1 MANGLLRIQ
10 FPHYRY
16 RLVRSMTIK
25 DNKEE
30 ALGGNYKLKDIKVFG
45 SKENLYRNSKKYRKV
60 YDEQESRYIYCELSF
75 YNKLFDEADWS
86 TTIKFVCKD
95 QVNGKVISE
104 IDKEVKISKDQN
116 IIYVNEGWGTQ
127 DIGWW
132 KKGAYKWEVSI
143 EDELIGNA
151 PFYIVNGGKVT
162 KTSNP
167 YFDIDAIRLFE
178 SGREGLPKDE
188 RIYLKTFANDITRY
202 VNIEIDLRYLQKDTA
217 PFPLELQFFFYNDSG
232 QKKAVMKF
240 FKVYNDPPEII
251 TLDTGYGALKPGY
264 WFEDLYYLEIVFMD
278 QLIAVVPFEVGD
290 FEEMQ
295 SEPIRYSTGIENDN
309 NFVAHPAP
317 KPSFEEAKI
326 ELEALIGLHSVK
338 KQINELA
345 TYLQFLKV
353 RKEKGLQEDQQFNL
367 HSVFTGNPGT
377 GKTSVAHMLGKIY
390 HSLDLLSHGT
400 VYEVGRADLV
410 GEFIGQTAPKVKKAL
425 EEARGG
431 ILFIDEAYALTN
443 RGTDGKD
450 FGKEVIE
457 VLLKEL
463 ANDSADLAI
472 IFAGYPKEMKN
483 FLSSNPGLKSRLRNI
498 IHFPDYTP
506 EELMEIAHYSADK
519 RGVLLHK
526 DASELIHK
534 RLVEVYRNRDHH
546 FGNARFING
555 IIEEAKQN
563 MAIRLTSQDIDL
575 SSLEPEDL
583 STLTEED
590 IQEVF
595 QHNTNQSI
603 QLPIDEALLN
613 DALAQLR
620 ELVGL
625 ENIKKEVDEM
635 TKLVR
640 YYREIGKDIKTS
652 FSLHTVF
659 KGNPGTGKTTIARL
673 LVQIYKA
680 LGILERGHLVEV
692 DRKSL
697 VAGFVGQTAIKTNEM
712 IDKAKGGGLFIDE
725 AYSLTQGGSND
736 FGREAIE
743 TLLKR
748 MEDERGEFMVIV
760 AGYPEEM
767 KQFIEANPGLMSR
780 FDRTFNFNDYKVDEL
795 KRIARMM
802 FKREE
807 LILEEAAAKHL
818 DEYIQKLV
826 DNKHKYFGNARTIR
840 KIVRETIRRQNLR
853 MADLTPKKRS
863 AQLIKTITLDDI
875 SNFQLAEE
883 EMQARKG
890 IGFR

>member
-1 MANGLLRIQ
+1 MI
-10 FPHYRY
+10 F
-16 RLVRSMTIK
+16 K
-25 DNKEE
+25 DKKDE

-60 YDEQESRYIYCELSF
+60 YDEEESKYIYCELSF
-75 YNKLFDEADWS
+75 YNKLFDEADWA
-86 TTIKFVCKD
+86 TTIKFVCKE
-95 QVNGKVISE
+95 QVTNKILAE
-104 IDKEVKISKDQN
+104 IDKEVSISKDEN

-127 DIGWW
+127 ETGWW
-132 KKGAYKWEVSI
+132 KKGGYTWEAIIQENV
-143 EDELIGNA
+143 IGKID
-151 PFYIVNGGKVT
+151 FYIVNGGEVT
-162 KTSNP
+162 KNSNP
-167 YFDIDAIRLFE
+167 YFEIDEIRLFE
-178 SGREGLPKDE
+178 SGRDGLPKEE
-188 RIYLKTFANDITRY
+188 RIYLKTFASDITRY
-202 VNIEIDLRYLQKDTA
+202 INIELNIRYLQIDQG

-240 FKVYNDPPEII
+240 FKVYNDIPEII
-251 TLDTGYGALKPGY
+251 TLDTGYGAAKPGY

-290 FEEMQ
+290 FEEML
-295 SEPIRYSTGIENDN
+295 SDPIPYSSGIESEIS
-309 NFVAHPAP
+309 FVHSNIP

-326 ELEALIGLHSVK
+326 ELDALIGLHSVK

-410 GEFIGQTAPKVKKAL
+410 GEFIGQTAPKVKKAI

-431 ILFIDEAYALTN
+431 ILFIDEAYSLTN

-463 ANDSADLAI
+463 ANDSQDLAI
-472 IFAGYPKEMKN
+472 IFAGYPKEMKD
-483 FLSSNPGLKSRLRNI
+483 FLNSNSGLTSRLRNI

-506 EELMEIAHYSADK
+506 EELMEIATYSAGK
-519 RGVLLHK
+519 RGVLIHN
-526 DASELIHK
+526 DASDLIHK
-534 RLVEVYRNRDHH
+534 RLIDVYRNRDHQ

-555 IIEEAKQN
+555 IIEEAKQT
-563 MAIRLTSQDIDL
+563 MALRLTSKGIDL
-575 SSLEPEDL
+575 STLEPEDL
-583 STLTEED
+583 STITEED
-590 IQEVF
+590 IQQVF
-595 QHNTNQSI
+595 QSSSNESI
-603 QLPIDEALLN
+603 QLPVDEALLS
-613 DALAQLR
+613 DALMQLR
-620 ELVGL
+620 DLVGL

-640 YYREIGKDIKTS
+640 YYREIGKDIKKS

-697 VAGFVGQTAIKTNEM
+697 VAGFVGQTAIKTSEM
-712 IDKAKGGGLFIDE
+712 IDKAIGGGLFIDE
-725 AYSLTQGGSND
+725 AYSLTQGGNND

-743 TLLKR
+743 ILLKR
-748 MEDERGEFMVIV
+748 MEDQRGEFMVIV
-760 AGYPEEM
+760 AGYPDEM

-780 FDRTFNFNDYKVDEL
+780 FDRQFDFTDYNAEEL

-802 FKREE
+802 FKLED
-807 LILEEAAAKHL
+807 LTLEESASKHMN
-818 DEYIQKLV
+818 EYIQKLV
-826 DNKHKYFGNARTIR
+826 NNKHKYFGNARTIR
-840 KIVRETIRRQNLR
+840 KIVKETIRRQNLR
-853 MADLTPKKRS
+853 MAELDPDKRS
-863 AQLIKTITLDDI
+863 PQLIKTITLEDI
-875 SNFQLAEE
+875 SNFQLVEANA
-883 EMQARKG
+883 QSRKG

>member
-1 MANGLLRIQ
+1 
-10 FPHYRY
+10 
-16 RLVRSMTIK
+16 
-25 DNKEE
+25 
-30 ALGGNYKLKDIKVFG
+30 
-45 SKENLYRNSKKYRKV
+45 
-60 YDEQESRYIYCELSF
+60 
-75 YNKLFDEADWS
+75 
-86 TTIKFVCKD
+86 
-95 QVNGKVISE
+95 
-104 IDKEVKISKDQN
+104 
-116 IIYVNEGWGTQ
+116 
-127 DIGWW
+127 
-132 KKGAYKWEVSI
+132 
-143 EDELIGNA
+143 
-151 PFYIVNGGKVT
+151 
-162 KTSNP
+162 
-167 YFDIDAIRLFE
+167 
-178 SGREGLPKDE
+178 
-188 RIYLKTFANDITRY
+188 
-202 VNIEIDLRYLQKDTA
+202 
-217 PFPLELQFFFYNDSG
+217 
-232 QKKAVMKF
+232 
-240 FKVYNDPPEII
+240 
-251 TLDTGYGALKPGY
+251 
-264 WFEDLYYLEIVFMD
+264 
-278 QLIAVVPFEVGD
+278 
-290 FEEMQ
+290 
-295 SEPIRYSTGIENDN
+295 
-309 NFVAHPAP
+309 
-317 KPSFEEAKI
+317 
-326 ELEALIGLHSVK
+326 
-338 KQINELA
+338 
-345 TYLQFLKV
+345 
-353 RKEKGLQEDQQFNL
+353 
-367 HSVFTGNPGT
+367 
-377 GKTSVAHMLGKIY
+377 MLGKIY

-431 ILFIDEAYALTN
+431 ILFIDEAYSLTN

-472 IFAGYPKEMKN
+472 IFAGYPKEMDN

-519 RGVLLHK
+519 RGVLIHK
-526 DASELIHK
+526 DAGELIHK

-563 MAIRLTSQDIDL
+563 MAIRLTRQDVDL

-583 STLTEED
+583 STITEED

-625 ENIKKEVDEM
+625 DNIKKEVDEM

-725 AYSLTQGGSND
+725 AYSLTQGGNND

-780 FDRTFNFNDYKVDEL
+780 FDRTFDFGDYDVGEL
-795 KRIARMM
+795 KTYCPDDVQVGRT
-802 FKREE
+802 
-807 LILEEAAAKHL
+807 
-818 DEYIQKLV
+818 
-826 DNKHKYFGNARTIR
+826 NFGRGSC
-840 KIVRETIRRQNLR
+840 Q
-853 MADLTPKKRS
+853 TP
-863 AQLIKTITLDDI
+863 
-875 SNFQLAEE
+875 
-883 EMQARKG
+883 G
-890 IGFR
+890 

>member
-1 MANGLLRIQ
+1 MMN
-10 FPHYRY
+10 
-16 RLVRSMTIK
+16 
-25 DNKEE
+25 
-30 ALGGNYKLKDIKVFG
+30 
-45 SKENLYRNSKKYRKV
+45 
-60 YDEQESRYIYCELSF
+60 
-75 YNKLFDEADWS
+75 
-86 TTIKFVCKD
+86 
-95 QVNGKVISE
+95 
-104 IDKEVKISKDQN
+104 
-116 IIYVNEGWGTQ
+116 
-127 DIGWW
+127 
-132 KKGAYKWEVSI
+132 
-143 EDELIGNA
+143 
-151 PFYIVNGGKVT
+151 
-162 KTSNP
+162 
-167 YFDIDAIRLFE
+167 
-178 SGREGLPKDE
+178 
-188 RIYLKTFANDITRY
+188 
-202 VNIEIDLRYLQKDTA
+202 
-217 PFPLELQFFFYNDSG
+217 
-232 QKKAVMKF
+232 F
-240 FKVYNDPPEII
+240 FKVYNDIPGII
-251 TLDTGYGALKPGY
+251 SLDTGYGAAKPGY
-264 WFEDLYYLEIVFMD
+264 WFEDIYFLEVVFMD
-278 QLIAVVPFEVGD
+278 TLIAVVPFEVGD
-290 FEEMQ
+290 FEEMYGE
-295 SEPIRYSTGIENDN
+295 SIPYSSGLDTD
-309 NFVAHPAP
+309 AP
-317 KPSFEEAKI
+317 VIHHRIPKLSFEEAKM
-326 ELEALIGLHSVK
+326 ELDALIGLHSVK

-367 HSVFTGNPGT
+367 HSIFTGNPGT

-410 GEFIGQTAPKVKKAL
+410 GEFIGQTAPKVKKAID
-425 EEARGG
+425 EARGG
-431 ILFIDEAYALTN
+431 ILFIDEAYSLTN

-463 ANDSADLAI
+463 ATGSQDLAI
-472 IFAGYPKEMKN
+472 IFAGYPKEMEH
-483 FLSSNPGLKSRLRNI
+483 FLNSNPGLSSRLRNV

-506 EELMEIAHYSADK
+506 EELIEIAHYSADK
-519 RGVLLHK
+519 RGVLIHNQAA
-526 DASELIHK
+526 DLIHK
-534 RLVEVYRNRDHH
+534 RLVEVYRNRDHK

-563 MAIRLTSQDIDL
+563 MALRLTSKGIDL
-575 SSLEPEDL
+575 SAMEPEDL
-583 STLTEED
+583 STITEED
-590 IQEVF
+590 INQVF
-595 QHNTNQSI
+595 QSTYNQGI
-603 QLPIDEALLN
+603 QLPIDEALLQ
-613 DALAQLR
+613 DALKQLKD
-620 ELVGL
+620 LVGL

-640 YYREIGKDIKTS
+640 YYREIGKDVKKS

-680 LGILERGHLVEV
+680 LGILERGHLIEV

-697 VAGFVGQTAIKTNEM
+697 VAGHVGQTAIKTSEV
-712 IDKAKGGGLFIDE
+712 IDKAIGGGLFIDE

-780 FDRTFNFNDYKVDEL
+780 FDRQFNFADYNADEL

-802 FKREE
+802 FKSEE
-807 LILEEAAAKHL
+807 LMLDKHAAKHL
-818 DEYIQKLV
+818 EEYVQKLI

-853 MADLTPKKRS
+853 MAELSPDNRS
-863 AQLIKTITLDDI
+863 SKLIKTIIFEDI
-875 SNFQLAEE
+875 SNFHLVEE
-883 EMQARKG
+883 ESQTRKE